1 MMQCVYP
8 AHSISNRKLCCFSCI
23 RDMVHQNSKPVELWW
38 EKTYGNLRM
47 ASIEPSMD
55 LRMANREPAVHFR
68 RDNTETY

>member
-1 MMQCVYP
+1 
-8 AHSISNRKLCCFSCI
+8 
-23 RDMVHQNSKPVELWW
+23 MVHQNSKPVELWW